1 MVLAAVCTSSI
12 LARESSPGEI
22 SYLCCMYTPSVE
34 GQLFYCTLQYRSSRN
49 GIEPQNTQ
57 PRFHPRLPYRCPP
70 FSLQKRG
77 EIRENDG
84 DEEERIGGES
94 EKRWYPH
101 GLPNGD
107 EEYEKRTT
115 RDGETVNLSASSRA
129 ALPRLKVED
138 ISRILQDTGPLAFEM
153 LQLTFPP
160 KALEL
165 VRDMVGVRLTVN
177 VVNGA
182 RECQRS

>member
-1 MVLAAVCTSSI
+1 
-12 LARESSPGEI
+12 
-22 SYLCCMYTPSVE
+22 MYTPSVE
-34 GQLFYCTLQYRSSRN
+34 GQLFYCSRQYRSSRN
-49 GIEPQNTQ
+49 GIEPRNTQ
-57 PRFHPRLPYRCPP
+57 PRIHPRLPYLCPP
-70 FSLQKRG
+70 FSLRERG

-84 DEEERIGGES
+84 DNEERIGGES
-94 EKRWYPH
+94 EKRWYSH
-101 GLPNGD
+101 GLPNND

-115 RDGETVNLSASSRA
+115 RDGETANLSASSRA
-129 ALPRLKVED
+129 ALPRLRVED
-138 ISRILQDTGPLAFEM
+138 ISRILQDTGALAFEM

-160 KALEL
+160 KTLEL